1 MSDQLPC
8 FPARHEERRNE
19 RLLGAALDL
28 KGNYLIIYVFK
39 NWIFLVT
46 EVCVDVDSV
55 TGRAKPPEKSNK
67 KRKALDQNDSAQ
79 PPRARRVLKTH
90 YVVKLT
96 S

>member
-1 MSDQLPC
+1 M
-8 FPARHEERRNE
+8 
-19 RLLGAALDL
+19 
-28 KGNYLIIYVFK
+28 
-39 NWIFLVT
+39 T

-55 TGRAKPPEKSNK
+55 TARAKPPEKSNK